1 MKKSFTL
8 IELLVSTTCQIG
20 VLPLYLFKKT
30 IRKMPYNACKAS
42 ASCTESTL
50 HICRRQMLHTVKPCF
65 TQSAFTLIELLV
77 VIAIIA
83 ILAGMLLPALNNA
96 RARGRAAKCM
106 SNMRQ
111 MMNAS
116 VLYAADYDDMLP
128 PTYFSYSSSN
138 NWLLYNF
145 LTGTTGEANKY
156 DLVYE
161 GYISQKNQV
170 GVCPEAVKGGEY
182 TFEAEFPADF
192 RVAEL
197 SGKKL
202 SYKVKVI
209 EGQRRMPVE
218 TDEKLAEKLGM
229 KDVAEMNA
237 KLRETT
243 DRELAEAEKQ
253 ELKAAAVDKLVAEV
267 ADFELP
273 EGILGQ
279 YTQRE
284 FSRIAE
290 TMVKK
295 DSDVEEFKKEKD
307 KYVEEAKK
315 TASAYLKKF
324 FILRQVAKNEKIEV
338 TAEDMNNRIQA
349 ISNYL
354 RKTPAEITELLIRN
368 GGYEEIES
376 DMLAEKAAGFVG
388 SNAKKA

>member
-1 MKKSFTL
+1 M
-8 IELLVSTTCQIG
+8 
-20 VLPLYLFKKT
+20 
-30 IRKMPYNACKAS
+30 
-42 ASCTESTL
+42 
-50 HICRRQMLHTVKPCF
+50 CRC
-65 TQSAFTLIELLV
+65 
-77 VIAIIA
+77 
-83 ILAGMLLPALNNA
+83 
-96 RARGRAAKCM
+96 
-106 SNMRQ
+106 
-111 MMNAS
+111 
-116 VLYAADYDDMLP
+116 
-128 PTYFSYSSSN
+128 
-138 NWLLYNF
+138 
-145 LTGTTGEANKY
+145 
-156 DLVYE
+156 
-161 GYISQKNQV
+161 
-170 GVCPEAVKGGEY
+170 

-237 KLRETT
+237 KLRETS
-243 DRELAEAEKQ
+243 DKELAEAEKQ
-253 ELKAAAVDKLVAEV
+253 EMKAAAVDKLIAEV

-307 KYVEEAKK
+307 KHLEEAKK
-315 TASAYLKKF
+315 NASAYLKKF
-324 FILRQVAKNEKIEV
+324 FVLRQVAKNEKIEV

-376 DMLAEKAAGFVG
+376 DMLVEKAADFVG